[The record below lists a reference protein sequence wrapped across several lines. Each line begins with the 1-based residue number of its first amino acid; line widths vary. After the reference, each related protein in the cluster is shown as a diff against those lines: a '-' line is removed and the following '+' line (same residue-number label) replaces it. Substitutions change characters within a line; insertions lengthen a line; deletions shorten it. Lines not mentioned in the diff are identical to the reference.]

1 MKKLKLGI
9 IGSGRIGKVHT
20 ATIVQNVP
28 QAVVVAIADINLD
41 SATEL
46 AKKFGVTSVFSNYM
60 DVINHP
66 EVEAVVICSPTDT
79 HARYV
84 VDAAKAGKHI
94 FCEKPV
100 DLTLDAIKGAVN
112 AATKAGVKLM
122 VGFNRRFDPN
132 FLKIKQLVTEGKIG
146 DPHILKITS
155 RDPAPPHPGYIASSG
170 GMFLDMTIHD
180 FDMARYIT
188 GSEVTE
194 VYTNAA
200 VLVDPAIGKEGDVD
214 TAVITLTFANGA
226 IGVIDNSRKAVYGYD
241 QRLEIFGSKGMA
253 CADNNFPENHR
264 YFAGDGVH
272 GSLPLNF
279 FMERYIEAFANEM
292 KIFCDAVTNDL
303 PLPVSGNDGLMS
315 VAIALAAKK
324 SYKEHRPVK
333 LSEIL

>member
-46 AKKFGVTSVFSNYM
+46 AKKFGVTSVYSNYM

-100 DLTLDAIKGAVN
+100 DLTLEAIRGAVN
-112 AATKAGVKLM
+112 AVTKAGVKLM

-132 FLKIKQLVTEGKIG
+132 FLKIKQLVTAGKIG

-241 QRLEIFGSKGMA
+241 QRLEVFGSKGMA

-264 YFAGDGVH
+264 YYSGDGVH

-324 SYKEHRPVK
+324 SYTEHRPVK